1 VAAVAAEVKFCGL
14 TRAEDARA
22 AAMLGARYTG
32 VIFAPGPRRLSPQAA
47 ATVLDGAGGS
57 LVRVGVFATTD
68 AVEISGV
75 VHAARLDI
83 VQIHADVSA
92 RDVRK
97 IRERTGARVWAV
109 LRISGAAPADR
120 IDELDGEA
128 DAIVFD
134 TLVGDR
140 LGGTG
145 RSFDWSAAARGS
157 RPRRSRL
164 VVAGGLTP
172 GNVAQALAAL
182 APDIVDVSSGV
193 EERPGVKDH
202 ERMRVFA
209 DAVRGARG
217 D

>member
-1 VAAVAAEVKFCGL
+1 VAAELKFCGL
-14 TRAEDARA
+14 TRAVDARA
-22 AAMLGARYTG
+22 AAMLGARYVG
-32 VIFAPGPRRLSPQAA
+32 VVFAPGPRRLTPAVA

-57 LVRVGVFATTD
+57 LQRVGVFATTD
-68 AVEISGV
+68 AAEISGV
-75 VHAARLDI
+75 VHTARLDI
-83 VQIHADVSA
+83 VQLHGDASA

-109 LRISGAAPADR
+109 LRIKGAALADR
-120 IDELDGEA
+120 VDELDGEA

-134 TLVGDR
+134 ALVAGR

-145 RSFDWSAAARGS
+145 KSFDWSAAARGS

-172 GNVAQALAAL
+172 ENVAQALAAL
-182 APDIVDVSSGV
+182 SPDIVDVSSGV
-193 EERPGVKDH
+193 ELRPGVKDH

-217 D
+217 E